1 MKIQNELLHEGTQ
14 PFKCDTCDA
23 IFSSKESLN
32 RHNVST
38 HKENNPNNCD
48 ICHKN
53 FSRKH
58 GLD

>member
-14 PFKCDTCDA
+14 HKCDTCDA